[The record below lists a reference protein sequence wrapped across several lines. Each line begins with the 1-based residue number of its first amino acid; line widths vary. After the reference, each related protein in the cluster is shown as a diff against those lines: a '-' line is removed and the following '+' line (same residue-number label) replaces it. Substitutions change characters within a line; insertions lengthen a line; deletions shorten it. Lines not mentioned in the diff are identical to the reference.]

1 MKAELKPY
9 QLGRRLGSGVIF
21 QLPKHQFKYGEQT
34 TLPMNGINIDTEGK
48 INIEL
53 LLPDGDLLFSNQLK
67 WCKPVLRPLSSLT
80 IPITHN
86 GETFVPYERIESL
99 FDIEGFSSELEYL
112 VRREDDGNVFIS
124 IQKQLAII
132 EWLIEHRFHI
142 DEEEGTWISVDEL
155 SVNPYEN

>member
-1 MKAELKPY
+1 MKTELKPY

-34 TLPMNGINIDTEGK
+34 TLPMNGVNIDADGK

-67 WCKPVLRPLSSLT
+67 WCNPIYRPLSHLT

-86 GETFVPYERIESL
+86 GETFVPYNRLPL
-99 FDIEGFSSELEYL
+99 FCRELIDSKYLSEHIKTFCYKDIDAL
-112 VRREDDGNVFIS
+112 
-124 IQKQLAII
+124 I
-132 EWLIEHRFHI
+132 EWNFHI
-142 DEEEGTWISVDEL
+142 DEPEGTWISVDDLET
-155 SVNPYEN
+155 NPYEK